1 MADHRKRSSSTSSAG
16 HIPSSSSATA
26 TASSSSTSASVGDNK
41 KEGDTKGDKDGEFVD
56 DDGCGDAHVR
66 GDGDGV
72 AGVVVDPAED
82 FGVVASCE
90 PPVGE
95 VGLPAFVGL
104 FGGEADVGR
113 FGSFVGAGLHEAGG
127 VEVSADGGDGHVE
140 AAVVV

>member
-1 MADHRKRSSSTSSAG
+1 MALCG
-16 HIPSSSSATA
+16 F
-26 TASSSSTSASVGDNK
+26 
-41 KEGDTKGDKDGEFVD
+41 GEFID

-95 VGLPAFVGL
+95 VGLPTFIGL

-140 AAVVV
+140 AVVVLQVPGDGVGAGVEAFAGELGAQGDDEVDGGLG